1 MKLTFD
7 SVLNAAK
14 NVLFKTLP
22 QRFKLLSPLEQVWLV
37 VSTVVA
43 FFGDPVL
50 MLVFVL
56 LVIAY
61 CVYTELA
68 KELPTKEEKEEVP
81 VSSTSPKGTSNDT
94 HSEKPESSTG
104 TKSKSK

>member
-22 QRFKLLSPLEQVWLV
+22 QRFQLLSPLEQVWLV

-50 MLVFVL
+50 MFAFVL

-68 KELPTKEEKEEVP
+68 KELPTKEEKDEVQ
-81 VSSTSPKGTSNDT
+81 VSSTSPKDTGT

-104 TKSKSK
+104 TKSK